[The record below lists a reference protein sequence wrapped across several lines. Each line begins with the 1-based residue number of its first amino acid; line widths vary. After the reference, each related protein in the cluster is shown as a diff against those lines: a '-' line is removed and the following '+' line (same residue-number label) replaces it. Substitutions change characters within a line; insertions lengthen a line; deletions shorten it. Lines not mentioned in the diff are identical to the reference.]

1 MQRQSPPKHR
11 HDGTSPLPL
20 GMDWSP
26 PPKKWAGQET
36 IWPHDPHTGWSYC
49 VTIPSW
55 VVLAKSRDSDPVV
68 FYRVVVG
75 LQSPD
80 GITSTRIVLRRFND
94 FLKFHAALKKIFPK
108 KNLPPAPPKGFSRLK
123 TKVLLEERRSSL
135 EEWMTKL
142 LSDIDLSRSVATA
155 SFLELEAAARS
166 SFQDEQQLTSEP
178 RSPVNNT
185 ASSLEVH
192 PSAGLSIVAGSSSLA
207 SDYGSD
213 TAYEASDVD
222 STSHGRGNPSELGTE
237 DLSLDEDLTSPI
249 DKFMK
254 YGMSNIDEGLFMGQA
269 ILEQLGSFP
278 RHKTHAKE
286 ISNVM
291 EESMS
296 NGSAMKSS
304 YISGDTTAHFSEQD
318 HSHIIHHA
326 RKFSAESVGSDIASQ
341 RGSELA
347 NSSFPNSFG
356 DGCAEIPKASK
367 ASGNTEILG
376 KDLTLPDHIQLV
388 LPSDQRHKMH
398 RVLTTMQ
405 RRLVTAKTDMEDLIS
420 RLNQE
425 IAVKDYLSTK
435 VKDLEVELEATKEKS
450 KENLE
455 QAILVERERVT
466 QMQWDM
472 EDLRRKSMEME
483 HKLNSQQGEINKDS
497 SITNL
502 NQEKDALQQELT
514 ATKLQFEDLLKR
526 HQELEVKS
534 RADIKVLIKEV
545 KTLRSSQSE
554 LKHQLSESF
563 KEKAETE
570 RRHAQ
575 ERQISDRSTAWWKLL
590 HDCEILQQRVEEC
603 KINLADEEE
612 NLIKK
617 FQSLP
622 DAMHLLTTSDN
633 QINLLLTEV
642 QQLSQ
647 RANSV
652 SVDDTEDNVDTDT
665 MEIIE
670 KMRKMLTNVF
680 INNGKLRKQV
690 NSVLRCALETKMSF
704 QNVTECSQ
712 GEGENIQHD
721 ELDE

>member
-1 MQRQSPPKHR
+1 M
-11 HDGTSPLPL
+11 
-20 GMDWSP
+20 
-26 PPKKWAGQET
+26 
-36 IWPHDPHTGWSYC
+36 
-49 VTIPSW
+49 
-55 VVLAKSRDSDPVV
+55 
-68 FYRVVVG
+68 
-75 LQSPD
+75 
-80 GITSTRIVLRRFND
+80 
-94 FLKFHAALKKIFPK
+94 
-108 KNLPPAPPKGFSRLK
+108 
-123 TKVLLEERRSSL
+123 
-135 EEWMTKL
+135 
-142 LSDIDLSRSVATA
+142 
-155 SFLELEAAARS
+155 
-166 SFQDEQQLTSEP
+166 
-178 RSPVNNT
+178 
-185 ASSLEVH
+185 
-192 PSAGLSIVAGSSSLA
+192 
-207 SDYGSD
+207 
-213 TAYEASDVD
+213 
-222 STSHGRGNPSELGTE
+222 GTE

-483 HKLNSQQGEINKDS
+483 HKLNSQQ
-497 SITNL
+497 
-502 NQEKDALQQELT
+502 
-514 ATKLQFEDLLKR
+514 
-526 HQELEVKS
+526 V
-534 RADIKVLIKEV
+534 VL
-545 KTLRSSQSE
+545 
-554 LKHQLSESF
+554 
-563 KEKAETE
+563 A
-570 RRHAQ
+570 
-575 ERQISDRSTAWWKLL
+575 
-590 HDCEILQQRVEEC
+590 
-603 KINLADEEE
+603 
-612 NLIKK
+612 
-617 FQSLP
+617 
-622 DAMHLLTTSDN
+622 
-633 QINLLLTEV
+633 
-642 QQLSQ
+642 
-647 RANSV
+647 
-652 SVDDTEDNVDTDT
+652 
-665 MEIIE
+665 
-670 KMRKMLTNVF
+670 
-680 INNGKLRKQV
+680 
-690 NSVLRCALETKMSF
+690 
-704 QNVTECSQ
+704 
-712 GEGENIQHD
+712 
-721 ELDE
+721 